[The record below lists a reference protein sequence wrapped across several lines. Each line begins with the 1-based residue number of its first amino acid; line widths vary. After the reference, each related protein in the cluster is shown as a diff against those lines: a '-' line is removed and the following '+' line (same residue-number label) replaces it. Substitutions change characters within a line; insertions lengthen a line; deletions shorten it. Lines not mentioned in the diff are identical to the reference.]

1 MHCSNCQG
9 SGHNRRSC
17 RFAPVLNGRRQR
29 ARDRESISNTN
40 SRASSDS
47 NSNGDLD
54 SSLDSDLDGDL
65 DGDYNAIIAEAWEV
79 YERNG
84 SGMEG
89 IEIGGGSSK
98 VTEAQGGGR
107 GGSEVPDAQGGGN
120 GGSEVEVPSG
130 SEVKVS
136 RYGRILRTKTK

>member
-1 MHCSNCQG
+1 
-9 SGHNRRSC
+9 
-17 RFAPVLNGRRQR
+17 
-29 ARDRESISNTN
+29 
-40 SRASSDS
+40 
-47 NSNGDLD
+47 
-54 SSLDSDLDGDL
+54 
-65 DGDYNAIIAEAWEV
+65 
-79 YERNG
+79 
-84 SGMEG
+84 MEG

-136 RYGRILRTKTK
+136 RYSRILRTKTK